1 MKKSKGFTLIEL
13 MIVVAIVSILLA
25 VAIPSYNNQMRKS
38 RRSEAKQVLSDVM
51 LRQEKFRSNN
61 ALYGTNAAIPNGI
74 GPIGT
79 SSYYNFA
86 LTSVT
91 ATGYVI
97 TATPTG
103 DQAADSCGNLL
114 ITMRT
119 TGPDKD
125 PDTAGCW

>member
-1 MKKSKGFTLIEL
+1 MKKSAGFTLIEL

-25 VAIPSYNNQMRKS
+25 VAIPSYNNQMQKS

-61 ALYGTNAAIPNGI
+61 ALYGDVVAPPNGI
-74 GPIGT
+74 GPLGT

-86 LTSVT
+86 LTSIT
-91 ATGYVI
+91 ATGYVV
-97 TATPTG
+97 TATPTNAQVG
-103 DQAADSCGNLL
+103 DSCGNLL
-114 ITMRT
+114 ITMSA